1 MSATLAATA
10 LLMGLA
16 GSPHCAAMC
25 GAVCA
30 TLVGPGRR
38 RRESVAPASGAA
50 EAVGASAGVV
60 WMTPAPAAETVVART
75 GALLA
80 GRLVSY
86 AALGAV
92 VAASVSALAS
102 IGATAAPLRPMWAM
116 LHVGAVALG
125 LWLLVSGRQPG
136 WMQEFSRRLSRWVT
150 GPSASAVGTTPA
162 RRLASVGL
170 LWGAWPCGLLQSALV
185 VAALAS
191 TPLDG
196 AAVMAA
202 FALGSSLGLVA
213 GPALWRGL
221 SSRSG
226 GWATPQAV
234 TRLAG
239 ALLAAASAWALWHL
253 VAGALDPAV
262 CR

>member
-16 GSPHCAAMC
+16 GSPHCATMC

-30 TLVGPGRR
+30 ALVGPGRR
-38 RRESVAPASGAA
+38 QSEPMVP
-50 EAVGASAGVV
+50 SAGATETAVATASVV
-60 WMTPAPAAETVVART
+60 WMAPAPAAEAVVART

-86 AALGAV
+86 AVLGAV
-92 VAASVSALAS
+92 VAASVSALAAL
-102 IGATAAPLRPMWAM
+102 GTTAAPLRPLWAM
-116 LHVGAVALG
+116 LHVGAIALG
-125 LWLLVSGRQPG
+125 LWLLASGRQPG
-136 WMQEFSRRLSRWVT
+136 WMQELSRRLSRWVA
-150 GPSASAVGTTPA
+150 GPSAAAGGRAPA
-162 RRLASVGL
+162 RRVASVGL

-202 FALGSSLGLVA
+202 FAIGSSLGLVV

-221 SSRSG
+221 ASRSG

-239 ALLAAASAWALWHL
+239 ALLAAASAWALWTL
-253 VAGALDPAV
+253 VAVALDPAV